1 MVYLRSLK
9 GMASLVVFVLLA
21 LIGCLRTWSQLVQW
35 PVAQGGNGHFYE
47 VVSAPT
53 GITWGNAS
61 LAATNRGGYL
71 ATITSAEE
79 NAFVFSQATQDSTIW
94 YSGYGPWLGGIQPA
108 GSGEPAGGWRWIT
121 GDRSFTKIGRRA
133 SRTIIKMKIAF
144 SSAGRQTDLRRG
156 TISRKPTRI
165 SPEVS
170 WSSMICIRTPSR

>member
-1 MVYLRSLK
+1 MPGVRFGFLIDGLFKVMK

-21 LIGCLRTWSQLVQW
+21 LLNCQRTRSQLVQW

-121 GDRSFTKIGRRA
+121 GEPFVYKNWAPG
-133 SRTIIKMKIAF
+133 
-144 SSAGRQTDLRRG
+144 Q
-156 TISRKPTRI
+156 PNNNQ
-165 SPEVS
+165 
-170 WSSMICIRTPSR
+170 